1 MKNKINLLL
10 IIFLTLSSNACVT
23 TRDNILGTPHTQVQ
37 MRNYQSR
44 SFDTSNKTM
53 VMQALLSTMQDLGFM
68 IEKTD
73 EKLGLVSGTSF
84 SNGSKVTATV
94 RTQGKKTIVRL
105 NAQSGYSAISN
116 PITYQNFFNSLEQSL
131 FLEANEVE

>member
-10 IIFLTLSSNACVT
+10 IIFLTLSLNACVT

-105 NAQSGYSAISN
+105 NAQSGYSAIYN

>member
-1 MKNKINLLL
+1 MKNKINILLVV
-10 IIFLTLSSNACVT
+10 FLTLSFNACVT
-23 TRDNILGTPHTQVQ
+23 MRDNVLGTPHTQVQ

-73 EKLGLVSGTSF
+73 EKLGLVTGTSF

-94 RTQGKKTIVRL
+94 LTQGKKTILRL
-105 NAQSGYSAISN
+105 NAQSGYSAITN

>member
-10 IIFLTLSSNACVT
+10 FIFLTLTLNACVT
-23 TRDNILGTPHTQVQ
+23 MRDNVLGTPHTQVQ

-44 SFDTSNKTM
+44 SFETQDKIK

-84 SNGSKVTATV
+84 SNGSKLTATV
-94 RTQGKKTIVRL
+94 RKQGKKTIVRL
-105 NAQSGYSAISN
+105 NAQSGYAAITN

-131 FLEANEVE
+131 FLQANEVE

>member
-1 MKNKINLLL
+1 MVLFLAVNLV
-10 IIFLTLSSNACVT
+10 ACVS
-23 TRDNILGTPHTQVQ
+23 TRDNILGTPQTQVQ

-44 SFDTSNKTM
+44 SFETNDKTA
-53 VMQALLSTMQDLGFM
+53 VLRALIATMQDLGFI

-84 SNGSKVTATV
+84 SNGSKATASV
-94 RTQGKKTIVRL
+94 RTIRKKTVVRL
-105 NAQSGYSAISN
+105 NAQSGLRPITN

-131 FLEANEVE
+131 FLDANEIE

>member
-1 MKNKINLLL
+1 M
-10 IIFLTLSSNACVT
+10 
-23 TRDNILGTPHTQVQ
+23 RDNVLGTPHTQVQ

-73 EKLGLVSGTSF
+73 EKLGLVTGTSF

-105 NAQSGYSAISN
+105 NAQSGYSAITN

>member
-10 IIFLTLSSNACVT
+10 IIFLTLSLNACVT

-94 RTQGKKTIVRL
+94 RTQGKKL

>member
-10 IIFLTLSSNACVT
+10 IIFLTLSLDACVT
-23 TRDNILGTPHTQVQ
+23 TIDNILGTPHTQVQ

-84 SNGSKVTATV
+84 LNGSKVTATV